1 MTRYR
6 VNYLTWQKPGI
17 NLKIEDVLR
26 RRQTIRAAPTN
37 NVTLALGQLEILAIV
52 VSTKYRFLAIT
63 VSVLIIMAASLAGP
77 YFWAH
82 VRFTFNPPIAETDND
97 NGKQVTIY
105 EPNTLVIESLGIEAP
120 IVYAADNNDNTFA
133 AALAQGVVH
142 YPGTARPGQPGNAY
156 IFGHS
161 SDLPWS
167 QGDYKTVFA
176 LLPRVEIGA
185 EVIVTDASGNA
196 FTYTV
201 TESFSAGAN
210 RVDLLA
216 NTPDEYRLTLQ
227 TSYPIGTA
235 LRRWIVISEIE

>member
-1 MTRYR
+1 MS
-6 VNYLTWQKPGI
+6 Q
-17 NLKIEDVLR
+17 LR
-26 RRQTIRAAPTN
+26 LRIFS
-37 NVTLALGQLEILAIV
+37 IV
-52 VSTKYRFLAIT
+52 I
-63 VSVLIIMAASLAGP
+63 SVLIIVAALLAGP

-82 VRFTFNPPIAETDND
+82 VRFTFSPPQVQTNND
-97 NGKQVTIY
+97 NRQLITAY

-120 IVYAADNNDNTFA
+120 IVYAEDNNDNTFA

-142 YPGTARPGQPGNAY
+142 YPGTKNPGQPGNVY

-216 NTPDEYRLTLQ
+216 NTPEQYRLTLQ

-235 LRRWIVISEIE
+235 LRRWIVISELKN